1 MTLTTG
7 EVVPM
12 QIVAFDTDI
21 KVDGTKSAISWLSVD
36 TLNQKQRMTPY
47 GGTNA
52 NGWIA
57 CDLRSWLYDSVYT
70 TIPQEIKSAIVTV
83 KKSYYDYTTQSTLV
97 CEDNIWIPSA
107 REISGIT

>member
-36 TLNQKQRMTPY
+36 TLNQKHLMTAY

-57 CDLRSWLYDSVYT
+57 CELRSWLYDNIYT
-70 TIPQEIKSAIVTV
+70 TIPQEIKSSIVTV

-97 CEDNIWIPSA
+97 CEDSIWIPSV
-107 REISGIT
+107 REVSGIA